1 MGEFLW
7 TFAVQE
13 MLKKVVRLAAK
24 EIGLT
29 WGLEKELSD
38 LKEWLLKSETFLL
51 DINTRKLHNDSV
63 RSIGSEFYG
72 NHFNQHLRV
81 LQILECSKL
90 TKLPNGLQF
99 CHSIQHLRLIDN
111 CSFLALDLQNEH
123 LLMRLPEMDIV
134 ERNGHCWMH
143 STW

>member
-29 WGLEKELSD
+29 WGLEKMLSD

-111 CSFLALDLQNEH
+111 W
-123 LLMRLPEMDIV
+123 LLFGTRFAK
-134 ERNGHCWMH
+134 
-143 STW
+143 